1 MRPTRA
7 DGEPVTGARDGIQRL
22 LRRLRTHLNLDV
34 AFVSELTDELRVI
47 HYADAVI
54 PHEHIRVGACTR
66 RQDSYCH
73 YVATGQLP
81 QLLPDPSRHPVAAG
95 LGLTEPLGLGS
106 HVSVPIV
113 LGDGTVYGTLGG
125 FAHRVDEG
133 LDETQLAGVRL
144 MAELV
149 ADYLTEAETRWSDL
163 ERRRQ
168 RLRDVAVSRDL
179 TMLMQPIV
187 RLATDELV
195 GVEALARFPSLEQ
208 GPGEVFDEA
217 WQLGVGLDLEM
228 AAVDTAT
235 NRLDLLSDDVYLAV
249 NVAPTT
255 LTSVA
260 FGAQAAALPA
270 GRLVAEVTERA
281 VIDDAQLDDAPRQLG
296 RWGARF
302 AVDDVGTGFSGLE
315 RILRTSP
322 DILKIDKALV
332 RGIDTCLARQAM
344 VGALTAFTDR
354 MGTTTVAEGIETAAE
369 LATLDTLGVD
379 CGQGYYLAR
388 PCEPHQ
394 LATDRLTVENE
405 DAPAKSPVRG

>member
-1 MRPTRA
+1 MAASDPMIC
-7 DGEPVTGARDGIQRL
+7 ARNGIQPL
-22 LRRLRTHLNLDV
+22 LHRLRTHLNLDV

-47 HYADAVI
+47 HYADAAT
-54 PHEHIRVGACTR
+54 PHARTRVGACIPR
-66 RQDSYCH
+66 EDSYCH
-73 YVATGQLP
+73 YVTLGQLP
-81 QLLPDPSRHPVAAG
+81 QLLSDASRHPLAAG
-95 LGLTEPLGLGS
+95 LGLTEPLGIGS

-125 FAHRVDEG
+125 FAHHVDETI
-133 LDETQLAGVRL
+133 DEAQLTGVRL

-149 ADYLTEAETRWSDL
+149 ADYLDEAETRWSEL

-187 RLATDELV
+187 RLATDELI

-208 GPGEVFDEA
+208 GPAEVFDEA

-228 AAVDTAT
+228 AAVDAAT

-255 LTSVA
+255 LISVA

-369 LATLDTLGVD
+369 LATLNTLGVD
-379 CGQGYYLAR
+379 CGQGYHLAR

-394 LATDRLTVENE
+394 LATDRLTVESA
-405 DAPAKSPVRG
+405 DTPAKSPVRA